1 MTPEELSESRWE
13 LLYRAEYSTRY
24 HRRRSAFFRKLDTFL
39 TLVVIT
45 AGASAFADL
54 VAGSP
59 GRIAQ
64 VGTAAV
70 TLISIA
76 QVVLRLGQSAI
87 MHSQWLKRWNSLRT
101 QISLKTAPVL
111 ADIERWS
118 AEKALIEEECIGEL
132 RALALDCE
140 DAAARV
146 MKMPGRQHYINPIQR
161 FFIHFGTFQQ
171 NYQGPRAAS
180 PSANR
185 APGEDDQEDPDVSPL
200 STTAAQLFHQVQRQN
215 ISDAHRPARTSQT

>member
-54 VAGSP
+54 VVGSP

-76 QVVLRLGQSAI
+76 QVVLWLGQSAI
-87 MHSQWLKRWNSLRT
+87 MLSRSEDSRVGN
-101 QISLKTAPVL
+101 
-111 ADIERWS
+111 
-118 AEKALIEEECIGEL
+118 ECVCMC
-132 RALALDCE
+132 RSCWF
-140 DAAARV
+140 
-146 MKMPGRQHYINPIQR
+146 PILY
-161 FFIHFGTFQQ
+161 T
-171 NYQGPRAAS
+171 
-180 PSANR
+180 
-185 APGEDDQEDPDVSPL
+185 
-200 STTAAQLFHQVQRQN
+200 
-215 ISDAHRPARTSQT
+215 